1 MTKKDTD
8 QENFKIEISENVY
21 VTAVKK
27 MKLLGVVIENTLR
40 WDEYIKMLINQL
52 LGRLVMLRKILYFSN
67 IKTRKAVASGLIIG
81 KLL

>member
-67 IKTRKAVASGLIIG
+67 IKTRGAVASGLIIG